1 MTVTP
6 ESLAK
11 SGTESGHQQA
21 VFCYFASRQKEWPE
35 TKWIHHIPNGGSRGD
50 NTTARAIRG
59 AKLKAEGVKEGVSD
73 IFLPYP
79 ITPFCGLYIEMK
91 KPGEKVKKGGKQE
104 EFSNDMIKVG
114 YDWYESDNWEN
125 AVEIIKNY
133 LQLNKK
139 ND

>member
-1 MTVTP
+1 MVTP

-11 SGTESGHQQA
+11 SGTESGHQKA
-21 VFCYFASRQKEWPE
+21 VFCYFASRQKEFPE
-35 TKWIHHIPNGGSRGD
+35 TKWMFAIPNGGFRGD
-50 NTTARAIRG
+50 TKESRIIRFSN
-59 AKLKAEGVKEGVSD
+59 LIAEGLKPGVSD

-79 ITPFCGLYIEMK
+79 IAPFCGLYIEMK

-104 EFSNDMIKVG
+104 EFGNDMIKVG

-133 LQLNKK
+133 LINLTCS
-139 ND
+139 